1 MSQAFYERP
10 ILNSPY
16 EYPGRHWKLDAHG
29 LPTDEIVES
38 RRVAEFISPV
48 PAPKAQAGKPIQLR
62 LALGE
67 KELSTAEQQYNPY
80 PVINRIR
87 REVDRWRGL
96 PEARWG
102 VTPETARLLRH
113 WRHHDFQD
121 LRPFFCQVEAAE
133 TAIWLVEVAGALRES
148 GTGLPRRRR
157 EVWNHLHGANAD
169 ANPEL
174 LRIAL
179 KMATGAGKTTVMAML
194 IAWQTVNAIRRPTS
208 GRFTRGFLVVTPG
221 ITIRDRLRVLLPN
234 DPDNYYRTHDL
245 VPREMLP
252 DLGRAEVVITNFHAF
267 QRRERMKLPKGTRAL
282 LKGRGEAPATVE
294 TEGEMLRRVVA
305 PLMALKG
312 VLVFNDEGHHCY
324 RENAGST
331 EEERLAGEEREEAER
346 NKEAARVWIT
356 GIETVTKTIP
366 VPAVF
371 DLSATPFFLR
381 GSGYRE
387 GTLFPWTVSDFSLMD
402 AIESG
407 IVKLPRV
414 PVSDDAIPVADMP
427 KLRNLWEHIGK
438 RMPRP
443 GRGKGGSSGDPTRLP
458 PLLQSALSALY
469 SHYERTFEQWRE
481 AGIVAPPV
489 FIVVCNNTATSKLLY
504 DRIAGFERRR
514 ADGSLEFHA
523 GPFELFRNYDDEG
536 NRLARPRTLLIDST
550 QIESGDALDKAFRE
564 AAKDQIERFRRERTE
579 RTGSRQEADS
589 ITDSDLLREAMNTV
603 GQEGKLGED
612 IRCVVS
618 VSMLT
623 EGWDAN
629 TVTHVLG
636 VRAFGTQLLCEQVVG
651 RALRRQSYHQNE
663 EGLFEPEYADV
674 LGVPF
679 DFTAKP
685 MVVPKKKPRPVVH
698 VHALRPER
706 DRLEIQFPRVEGYR
720 VELPPD
726 RLTAAF
732 TADSTV
738 VLTPGNVGPG
748 ETTTQGIIGRS
759 EELRPDQHRDIR
771 TATLAFHLAHELLER
786 HLRGADEEP
795 RLHLFGQVKRI
806 VSEWLDGGYLVCERG
821 THPGQV
827 LYEELKAVACQ
838 RIYAAIASSVSGE
851 RRVLA
856 VTDPYNPVGS
866 TAEVNFR
873 TARTTVWPTTKSHV
887 NWAVCDLSW
896 EMAFCRLLDKTG
908 AVECYVKNA
917 GLGLEVPYRF
927 GGGSH
932 RYLPDFVVRVRTEE
946 GQPVH
951 LVVEIKGQPDERSKA
966 KAETMRSQWI
976 PGVNNLGEFGCW
988 EFIELRD
995 INTMAAEFDA
1005 LVSSVVAGRSAA

>member
-16 EYPGRHWKLDAHG
+16 EYPGRHWKLDKRG
-29 LPTDEIVES
+29 LPTHEIAK
-38 RRVAEFISPV
+38 RRRTAELISAV
-48 PAPKAQAGKPIQLR
+48 PTAKAQAGRPIQLR

-67 KELSTAEQQYNPY
+67 KDLSTAEQQYNPY
-80 PVINRIR
+80 PIINRIR
-87 REVDRWRGL
+87 KEVDRWREL

-113 WRHHDFQD
+113 WRHHDFQN
-121 LRPFFCQVEAAE
+121 LRPFFCQIEAAE
-133 TAIWLVEVAGALRES
+133 TAIWLVEVAGVLRQ
-148 GTGLPRRRR
+148 TGENLPPRFRTI
-157 EVWNHLHGANAD
+157 WNHLHNANAR

-179 KMATGAGKTTVMAML
+179 KMATGSGKTTVMAML

-208 GRFTRGFLVVTPG
+208 SRFTRGFLMVTPG

-234 DPDNYYRTHDL
+234 DPENYYRTREL

-267 QRRERMKLPKGTRAL
+267 QRRERLKLAKGTRAL

-294 TEGEMLRRVVA
+294 TEGEMLRRVMA
-305 PLMALKG
+305 PLMGMKR
-312 VLVFNDEGHHCY
+312 VVVFNDEGHHCY
-324 RENAGST
+324 REKVDGS
-331 EEERLAGEEREEAER
+331 EEDRLVGEEREEAER
-346 NKEAARVWIT
+346 NTNAARVWIT
-356 GIETVTKTIP
+356 GIETANRTIP

-381 GSGYRE
+381 GSGYPE
-387 GTLFPWTVSDFSLMD
+387 GVLFPWTVSDFSLMD

-414 PVSDDAIPVADMP
+414 PVSDDVIPVAEMP

-438 RMPRP
+438 RMPKK
-443 GRGKGGSSGDPTRLP
+443 GRGRGGVSEDPGFFP
-458 PLLQSALSALY
+458 PLLDSALSALY
-469 SHYERTFEQWRE
+469 SHYERTFEKWRD
-481 AGIVAPPV
+481 AGITSPPV

-504 DRIAGFERRR
+504 DHLAGFERQRT
-514 ADGSLEFHA
+514 DGSTEFHA
-523 GPFELFRNYDDEG
+523 GRFELFRNYDEEG
-536 NRLARPRTLLIDST
+536 IRLARPRTLLIDSS
-550 QIESGDALDKAFRE
+550 QIESGEALDKAFRE
-564 AAKDQIERFRRERTE
+564 AAKEQIERFRRDIVD
-579 RTGSRQEADS
+579 RTGSREQADA
-589 ITDSDLLREAMNTV
+589 ITDADLLREAMNTV
-603 GQEGKLGED
+603 GKPGRLGEH

-629 TVTHVLG
+629 TVTHILG

-651 RALRRQSYHQNE
+651 RALRRQSYDLNE
-663 EGLFEPEYADV
+663 ESRLDAEYADV

-679 DFTAKP
+679 NFTAKP
-685 MVVPKKKPRPVVH
+685 MVVPPVKPRPVVH
-698 VHALRPER
+698 VHALSPER
-706 DRLEIQFPRVEGYR
+706 DALEIRFPRVAGYR

-726 RLTAAF
+726 RLTAEF
-732 TADSTV
+732 TPDSTIR
-738 VLTPGNVGPG
+738 LTPELVGPA
-748 ETTTQGIIGRS
+748 ETINQGIVGLP
-759 EELRPDQHRDIR
+759 EELRPDQNRDIR
-771 TATLAFHLAHELLER
+771 KATLAFHLARDLLRR
-786 HLRGADEEP
+786 HLRAADEEP
-795 RLHLFGQVKRI
+795 RLHLFGQVKGI
-806 VSEWLDGGYLVCERG
+806 VRGWLDGGYLVCERG

-827 LYEELKAVACQ
+827 LYEELAEMACQ
-838 RIYAAIASSVSGE
+838 RIYAAIASADSDE

-856 VTDPYNPVGS
+856 ATDPYNPVGS
-866 TAEVNFR
+866 THEVNFH
-873 TARTTVWPTTKSHV
+873 TSKTTVWPTTKSHV

-896 EMAFCRLLDKTG
+896 EMAFCRLVEKM
-908 AVECYVKNA
+908 ARVECYVKNA

-932 RYLPDFVVRVRTEE
+932 RYLPDFVVRVPDGVGRV
-946 GQPVH
+946 VH
-951 LVVEIKGQPDERSKA
+951 LVVEIKGQPDERSKT

-976 PGVNNLGEFGCW
+976 PGVNNLGDFGRW
-988 EFIELRD
+988 EFLELRD
-995 INTMAAEFDA
+995 INTMAADFRA
-1005 LVSSVVAGRSAA
+1005 FVNSLAAKNEAA